1 MNHQAKHTRAAFL
14 ACLMGA
20 CALPALAAAAE
31 TTTTAP
37 AETATSESATAA
49 GNVGELVVTGKK
61 GELPTLAAAQAV
73 QFGNSVQVV
82 SSQDIRLSGAANFAE
97 LTQFLV
103 KGVNIGY
110 SPDEGEYTIRL
121 DGGSDRD
128 TLVIRDGVPLFDRGP
143 ALEDIWSST
152 TIDPH
157 MIENVEVFR
166 GGNSLFYGS
175 NGGIGVI
182 SLISKKPNGVFKAEA
197 GASFGS
203 FNSRELWGNVTIPL
217 DKAGRHSVMVYG
229 SYQASDSP
237 RIFDPNLF
245 VDNVKAAGGVQKY
258 PLNRN
263 DVGIKYLWKI
273 DDNTSLRLGGEFTES
288 WFQDPFPDGEVH
300 SPNTVRYPIFDAA
313 FEKRWTPNILT
324 EASAYY
330 TNPKIWNTELYPDI
344 CKVAAG
350 CTNPST
356 GAKVK
361 LGDYTGLSYS
371 NGPFH
376 GFGQGTQP
384 VAGFKEMGGTVR
396 TTFDVGDYFQFVVG
410 GQVVQYKDDS
420 DPIYPVGDGKET
432 VKGLFADFRP
442 KLPFSP
448 STNLSFAIRHD
459 WISENDGK
467 TIWKFGFRQPVYG
480 GLYVRGNGGTSYS
493 LPKNTELRNDTST
506 TLGNP
511 LLQPE
516 STKTFNGA
524 VGFNRDFG
532 DLAVSF
538 EVGGF
543 KTEVKDR
550 IQGTTNFP
558 IPATGTFGTRNTY
571 FNNKDL
577 TKIDGLTADFNL
589 NIGQAWRIN
598 LGYTAQNARLAT
610 GPLANEQISETPAWF
625 VNGTIEWTAPG
636 RRFNIALMPRI
647 QGSEYTR
654 GGLSVGGIGSIRKNF
669 GDYKVFN
676 LSMNYFAGEN
686 RQHQFQLRLVNIFN
700 EYYAERYGFGNQR
713 FGSAFNRGEF
723 GTNSPLYYFG
733 YPFEGKP
740 RAVYASY
747 SLTL

>member
-1 MNHQAKHTRAAFL
+1 MNHRSVFV
-14 ACLMGA
+14 ACLLGA
-20 CALPALAAAAE
+20 CALPALALAAE
-31 TTTTAP
+31 A
-37 AETATSESATAA
+37 ATAA
-49 GNVGELVVTGKK
+49 ASAAANVGEIVVTGARS
-61 GELPTLAAAQAV
+61 ELPTLAATEAV
-73 QFGNSVQVV
+73 KFGNAVQVV
-82 SSQDIRLSGAANFAE
+82 PAEDIRLSGAANFAE

-152 TIDPH
+152 ILDPH
-157 MIENVEVFR
+157 MIENIEVFR

-182 SLISKKPNGVFKAEA
+182 SIVSKKPDGTFKGEA
-197 GASFGS
+197 GAAFGT
-203 FNSRELWGNVTIPL
+203 FKSRELWGNFSMPI
-217 DKAGRHSVMVYG
+217 DRDGKHSVMIYG
-229 SYQASDSP
+229 AYQATDGP

-263 DVGIKYLWKI
+263 ELGVKYLWKI
-273 DDNTSLRLGGEFTES
+273 DADTQLRLGAEYTES

-313 FEKRWTPNILT
+313 LEHRWSPMVLT

-330 TNPKIWNTELYPDI
+330 TNPHLWNTELYPDI

-361 LGDYTGLSYS
+361 LGDYTGLAYS
-371 NGPFH
+371 NGPYH

-384 VAGFKEMGGTVR
+384 VAGFKEMGGTIRNTV
-396 TTFDVGDYFQFVVG
+396 DLGNYLQFVVG
-410 GQVVQYKDDS
+410 GQVVSYRDDS

-432 VKGLFADFRP
+432 VKGLFLDVRP
-442 KLPFSP
+442 KLAFSP
-448 STNLSFAIRHD
+448 ETNISLAVRHD
-459 WISENDGK
+459 WLGDGLDK
-467 TIWKFGFRQPVYG
+467 TIWKFGVRQGLWG
-480 GLYVRGNGGTSYS
+480 GTYVRANGGTSYS
-493 LPKNTELRNDTST
+493 LPKNTELRNETST
-506 TLGNP
+506 VVGNP

-524 VGFNRDFG
+524 VGITREIG
-532 DLAVSF
+532 DDINLGF

-543 KTEVKDR
+543 KTEVTNR
-550 IQGTTNFP
+550 IQGTTDFR
-558 IPATGTFGTRNTY
+558 IPATGTFGPRNTY
-571 FNNKDL
+571 FNNAAL

-589 NIGQAWRIN
+589 TIGKAWRIN
-598 LGYTAQNARLAT
+598 LGYTAQNARLDS
-610 GPLANEQISETPAWF
+610 GLLKGEQINETPAWF
-625 VNGTIEWTAPG
+625 VNGTVEWTAPG
-636 RRFNIALMPRI
+636 GRFNVAVMPRI

-654 GGLSVGGIGSIRKNF
+654 GGLTVAGIPSLRKNF
-669 GDYKVFN
+669 GDYKVVN
-676 LSMNYFAGEN
+676 MTLNYFLGEN
-686 RQHQFQLRLVNIFN
+686 RQHQFQIRLVNVFN
-700 EYYAERYGFGNQR
+700 EKYAERYGFGNQR

-723 GTNSPLYYFG
+723 TTQSPLYYFG

-747 SLTL
+747 SLKL